1 MARTDSGIFI
11 QSSQKEITLLR
22 RQNDGKGVT
31 IWEEGC
37 EHAVTSLA
45 FIKKKKEILESI
57 RRHWRSTYCRFLK
70 NVTAARGYYIR
81 TMVVFRMLKLQNNE

>member
-37 EHAVTSLA
+37 EHAVSSLA
-45 FIKKKKEILESI
+45 FIEKKGNTRKYTQTLEKHLLPFPKKTLLRLVDITLEQRLYSK
-57 RRHWRSTYCRFLK
+57 C
-70 NVTAARGYYIR
+70 
-81 TMVVFRMLKLQNNE
+81 